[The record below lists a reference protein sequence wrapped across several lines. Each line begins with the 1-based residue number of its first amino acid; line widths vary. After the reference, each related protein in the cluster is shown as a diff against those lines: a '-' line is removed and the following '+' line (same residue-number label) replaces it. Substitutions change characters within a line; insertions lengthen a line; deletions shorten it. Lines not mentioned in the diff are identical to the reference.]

1 MVVDLPGVEPP
12 THDVGAELDEEDGDA
27 AQGQGDAGRDVDEV
41 RRQLG
46 DVLGQRVGNGLLQV
60 VEDQA
65 AWRRAAG
72 VTSPWSDVTMG

>member
-1 MVVDLPGVEPP
+1 

-41 RRQLG
+41 RGQLG
-46 DVLGQRVGNGLLQV
+46 DVLGQRVGDGLLQV

-65 AWRRAAG
+65 AW
-72 VTSPWSDVTMG
+72 

>member
-1 MVVDLPGVEPP
+1 

-46 DVLGQRVGNGLLQV
+46 DVLGQRVGDGFLQI
-60 VEDQA
+60 VENQA
-65 AWRRAAG
+65 AWG
-72 VTSPWSDVTMG
+72 